1 MATTQD
7 LLNQATA
14 AYNALL
20 TGTATV
26 SVQYGDRKVEFTAA
40 NRQQLER
47 YIGQL
52 RRQIAGTKSVRNRVT
67 YMVPD

>member
-7 LLNQATA
+7 LLDQATT

-20 TGTATV
+20 TGTALV
-26 SVQYGDRKVEFTAA
+26 SVQYGDRKIDYTPA

-52 RRQIAGTKSVRNRVT
+52 RRQIAGKTSVRNRIS